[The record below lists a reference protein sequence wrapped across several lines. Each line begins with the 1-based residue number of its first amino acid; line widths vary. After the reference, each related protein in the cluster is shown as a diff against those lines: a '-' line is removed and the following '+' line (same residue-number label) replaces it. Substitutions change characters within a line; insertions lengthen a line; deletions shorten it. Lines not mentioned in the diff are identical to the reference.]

1 MAAAQPNGTA
11 PKKTDWPTVI
21 LVIIT
26 GLGNFSVSVTNSTQR
41 QADAVHAFHQI
52 DTLHSSLDEFE
63 SRQKA
68 ELDSLDTSLRQ
79 QATMLRNQTNIL
91 SELKSLPRV
100 APSPSSH

>member
-1 MAAAQPNGTA
+1 MAGHANNTA
-11 PKKTDWPTVI
+11 PTKKTDWPTVI

-26 GLGNFSVSVTNSTQR
+26 GLGNFGVSVTNSTQR

-52 DTLHSSLDEFE
+52 NTLHSSLDEFE

-79 QATMLRNQTNIL
+79 QATMLRNQSNML
-91 SELKSLPRV
+91 DELKSLPRV
-100 APSPSSH
+100 APSPSK